1 MSSLKDSMRKRGIST
16 DSGKSRE
23 DRGPGLEMPINR
35 RAGRRSLFLKAGRGT
50 QASGQG
56 MKVKALIRKMG
67 W

>member
-1 MSSLKDSMRKRGIST
+1 MSSLKDSMKKRGTST
-16 DSGKSRE
+16 SLEKSRE
-23 DRGPGLEMPINR
+23 DRGPGLGMPTNR
-35 RAGRRSLFLKAGRGT
+35 RAGRRSLYLKAGAGS